1 MKKIL
6 AVLLAIMI
14 LVVPM
19 AICASAAG
27 DINADEQRI
36 ITELKKEIKIKGN
49 TFAIPAKYVTQ
60 AENYF
65 KTIDVSATQ
74 ADEIIGYINR
84 GVNVLLSTTATI
96 KGTTDLKVLPRAD
109 KEEILDCG
117 KKAVAVTG
125 GVLTYNG
132 TTVNIKNAAGQQV
145 FDSAP
150 IIKQTGMEINF
161 TAIIIAAVAII
172 TLLGAAFV
180 VSKKNGLF
188 VK

>member
-6 AVLLAIMI
+6 AIILAII
-14 LVVPM
+14 VLVVPM
-19 AICASAAG
+19 TVCVSAAG

-36 ITELKKEIKIKGN
+36 ITELKKEIKIGTK
-49 TFAIPAKYVTQ
+49 TFVVPKEYVNQ
-60 AENYF
+60 AQNYF
-65 KTIDVSATQ
+65 KTIDVTKTQ

-84 GVNVLLSTTATI
+84 GVGILQTSNKITT
-96 KGTTDLKVLPRAD
+96 TTDLKVLVKAD
-109 KEEILDCG
+109 KEEILELG
-117 KKAVAVTG
+117 KMAVAVTG

-132 TTVNIKNAAGQQV
+132 STVNIKNAAGQTV

-150 IIKQTGMEINF
+150 IVKQTGTDVDF
-161 TAIIIAAVAII
+161 TAISIAAVAIV
-172 TLLGAAFV
+172 TLLGAAFI

>member
-6 AVLLAIMI
+6 AILLAIMV

-19 AICASAAG
+19 TVCVSAAG
-27 DINADEQRI
+27 DINANEQRI
-36 ITELKKEIKIKGN
+36 LTELKKEIKINSK
-49 TFAIPAKYVTQ
+49 TFIVPKEYVNQ

-65 KTIDVSATQ
+65 KTIDVTEAQ

-84 GVNVLLSTTATI
+84 GVGILQTSNKVN
-96 KGTTDLKVLPRAD
+96 GTTDLKVLVKAD
-109 KEEILDCG
+109 KEEILDLG

-132 TTVNIKNAAGQQV
+132 STVNIKNAAGQTV

-150 IIKQTGMEINF
+150 IVKQTGTDVDF
-161 TAIIIAAVAII
+161 TAIIIAAVAVI
-172 TLLGAAFV
+172 TLLGAAFI